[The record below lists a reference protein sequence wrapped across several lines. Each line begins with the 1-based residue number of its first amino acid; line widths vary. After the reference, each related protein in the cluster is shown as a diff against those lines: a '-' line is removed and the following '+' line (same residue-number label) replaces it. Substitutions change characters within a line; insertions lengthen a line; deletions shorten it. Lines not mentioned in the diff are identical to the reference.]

1 MCGHGTEKL
10 AGNELSFDT
19 CWCKGIFLSKNGYE
33 ISASRTLKCE
43 KQPHAGLLNPNM
55 HTGSLLIAFL
65 SVFVITVSFALYA
78 EAELGV
84 DMSTQECSG
93 MTQSDWN
100 CLVSNGFT
108 FAIVQAFQGG
118 NGLGPDTA
126 RSDKWGPE
134 EGGNLTSFSTFE

>member
-1 MCGHGTEKL
+1 
-10 AGNELSFDT
+10 
-19 CWCKGIFLSKNGYE
+19 
-33 ISASRTLKCE
+33 
-43 KQPHAGLLNPNM
+43 M

-126 RSDKWGPE
+126 RSE
-134 EGGNLTSFSTFE
+134 